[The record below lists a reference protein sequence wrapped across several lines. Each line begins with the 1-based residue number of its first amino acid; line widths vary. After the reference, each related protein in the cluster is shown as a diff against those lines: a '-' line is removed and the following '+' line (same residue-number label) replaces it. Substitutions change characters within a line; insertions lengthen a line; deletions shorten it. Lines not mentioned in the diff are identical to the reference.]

1 MAEWICTILKEDTGL
16 FVWVQILTSVY
27 LFISIQIDLF
37 FFLVCLKVVIVVFF
51 CFSKCY
57 IRIDNIKA
65 FVCVWK
71 IYPNLQTSVPRYHN
85 IFFIE
90 SAHGTLLA
98 PSEST
103 TLKL

>member
-1 MAEWICTILKEDTGL
+1 MDLYNIKRRHRSLRVG
-16 FVWVQILTSVY
+16 SNPY
-27 LFISIQIDLF
+27 LGIFIYQHTNRFI
-37 FFLVCLKVVIVVFF
+37 FFLSLSESCDSSFFF
-51 CFSKCY
+51 CFSKRY

-85 IFFIE
+85 IFYIE